1 MAVSIEHN
9 VMRWVGINNF
19 DMEIYYYLN
28 SGIYEFSVNK
38 LKVVIVVHEN
48 DELIDFGYMLL

>member
-1 MAVSIEHN
+1 
-9 VMRWVGINNF
+9 MRWVGINNF